1 MKLASKIKMI
11 CVAIGSLGMLLTM
24 PITLSLAAAS
34 IDPQASFDKERYFT
48 TITKGKYCQWD
59 EETYLVIRDRETWE
73 SVWTAADTQ
82 RETRAQDKNNDNDY
96 REAPRIDFSRE
107 MVIAAFMGS
116 CPTTEFSIEISKI
129 VEKTVYITRYVPTYL
144 TSAYSCIEPKTKS
157 MDMLPVAFIK
167 SNPYHLIK
175 TPIITGPVEFHITTI
190 ISNPPIYQ

>member
-73 SVWTAADTQ
+73 SVWAAADIQ
-82 RETRAQDKNNDNDY
+82 RETKDRDKNNDNDY
-96 REAPRIDFSRE
+96 RKAPRIDFSQE

-116 CPTTEFSIEISKI
+116 CPTTEFSIGISKI
-129 VEKTVYITRYVPTYL
+129 VENTVYIIRYVPTYL
-144 TSAYSCIEPKTKS
+144 TSAYSCMEPKTKS
-157 MDMLPVAFIK
+157 MDMLPVVFIK

-175 TPIITGPVEFHITTI
+175 TPIITGQVEFHITTI
-190 ISNPPIYQ
+190 ISNTPSY

>member
-34 IDPQASFDKERYFT
+34 VDPQASFDKERYFT